1 MTPRVGL
8 AVPGVHGA
16 TRDIPDDAGANRAH
30 PAATSACASRTV
42 ESMATV
48 DITGEQ
54 FASTIEGN
62 DIVLV
67 DFWAEWCGPC
77 KQFGPTY
84 SAMSEK
90 HSDVLFTKV
99 DTEAQQQLAAEAGIT
114 SIPTLMAFREKV
126 LVFSQPGALNAQQL
140 EQVVDAVKALD
151 MEEVHAHVA
160 RSQAEAAAAAESTPG
175 VTRSAGPQ
183 DGSQI
188 PRRDPFLR
196 QRGSHFAQ

>member
-1 MTPRVGL
+1 
-8 AVPGVHGA
+8 
-16 TRDIPDDAGANRAH
+16 
-30 PAATSACASRTV
+30 
-42 ESMATV
+42 MATV

-77 KQFGPTY
+77 RQFAPTF
-84 SAMSEK
+84 SAASEK
-90 HSDVLFTKV
+90 HPDVVFAKV
-99 DTEAQQQLAAEAGIT
+99 DTEAEQQLAAEAGIS

-126 LVFSQPGALNAQQL
+126 LVFSQPGALPAAQL
-140 EQVVDAVKALD
+140 EQVIDAVKALD

-160 RSQAEAAAAAESTPG
+160 RSQAEAAAAAGNAPG
-175 VTRSAGPQ
+175 KNAGPQ

-188 PRRDPFLR
+188 PDF
-196 QRGSHFAQ
+196 

>member
-1 MTPRVGL
+1 
-8 AVPGVHGA
+8 
-16 TRDIPDDAGANRAH
+16 
-30 PAATSACASRTV
+30 
-42 ESMATV
+42 MATV

-84 SAMSEK
+84 SAVSEK
-90 HSDVLFTKV
+90 HGDVVFAKV
-99 DTEAQQQLAAEAGIT
+99 DTEAEQQLAAEAGIT

-126 LVFSQPGALNAQQL
+126 LVFSQPGALNAPQL
-140 EQVVDAVKALD
+140 EQVIDAVKALD

-160 RSQAEAAAAAESTPG
+160 RLQAEAAAAAGSSPAQGSGT
-175 VTRSAGPQ
+175 Q
-183 DGSQI
+183 DGTQI
-188 PRRDPFLR
+188 PDF
-196 QRGSHFAQ
+196 